1 MVGYTRV
8 YKRWHDIQEY
18 TRDGMIYKSIQEM
31 VGYTRVYKRWYNIQ
45 EYTRDDRIYTS
56 IGQDKN

>member
-1 MVGYTRV
+1 MIYKSIKEMVGYTRV

-31 VGYTRVYKRWYNIQ
+31 VGYTRVYERL
-45 EYTRDDRIYTS
+45 
-56 IGQDKN
+56 